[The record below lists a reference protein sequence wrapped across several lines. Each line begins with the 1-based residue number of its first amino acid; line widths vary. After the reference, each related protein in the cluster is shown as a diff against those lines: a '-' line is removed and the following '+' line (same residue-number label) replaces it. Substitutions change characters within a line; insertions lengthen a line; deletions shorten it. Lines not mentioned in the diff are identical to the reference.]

1 MIGMQYIGSLSVII
15 YIASFL
21 ISETMQ
27 EEGMQ
32 ENTDYKDYERK
43 CVLEGNPFNF
53 PFLVFAH
60 YLASFIYNLPVVQ
73 IVTRHGVMVHT
84 W

>member
-53 PFLVFAH
+53 P
-60 YLASFIYNLPVVQ
+60 
-73 IVTRHGVMVHT
+73 
-84 W
+84 